1 MFVGKR
7 FDFSMD
13 LAEWLNQEKV
23 EKKDVVYISQPIN
36 SEIYCLLWQ
45 EKAEKSEY
53 ERFCDNLSVRSLNAL
68 KNAKIKSIKELIEK
82 LKSGEIIRQR
92 NVGKK
97 SFAEIVYRLE
107 EKRLITQEEKDSFI
121 YPAPTYEAKP
131 KVSEIDRKLK
141 LKRKVLT
148 QNSENLDDEYMN
160 ILFRGRDNKYHIS
173 LICKNKMQEY
183 KIKYNL
189 DDSGITKD

>member
-45 EKAEKSEY
+45 EKTEY
-53 ERFCDNLSVRSLNAL
+53 ESFYDNLSVRSLNAL

-82 LKSGEIIRQR
+82 VKSGEIIRKR

>member
-53 ERFCDNLSVRSLNAL
+53 ESLCDNLSVRSLNAL

-82 LKSGEIIRQR
+82 LKSGEIIRKR

>member
-45 EKAEKSEY
+45 EKAEKSGY
-53 ERFCDNLSVRSLNAL
+53 ESLCDNLSVRSLNAL

-82 LKSGEIIRQR
+82 LKSGEIIRKR

>member
-53 ERFCDNLSVRSLNAL
+53 ESLCDNLSVRSLNAL

-82 LKSGEIIRQR
+82 LKSGEIIRKR

-160 ILFRGRDNKYHIS
+160 ILFLH
-173 LICKNKMQEY
+173 QEY
-183 KIKYNL
+183 
-189 DDSGITKD
+189 

>member
-23 EKKDVVYISQPIN
+23 EKNDVVYISQPIN

-53 ERFCDNLSVRSLNAL
+53 ESFCDNLSVRSLNAL

-82 LKSGEIIRQR
+82 MKSGEIIRKR

-148 QNSENLDDEYMN
+148 QNSENLDDEYRN

>member
-45 EKAEKSEY
+45 EKTEY
-53 ERFCDNLSVRSLNAL
+53 ESFCDNLSVRSLNAL

-82 LKSGEIIRQR
+82 MKSGEIIRQR

-121 YPAPTYEAKP
+121 YPSPTYEAKP
-131 KVSEIDRKLK
+131 KASEIDRKLK

>member
-53 ERFCDNLSVRSLNAL
+53 ESFCDNLSVRSLNAL

-82 LKSGEIIRQR
+82 MKSGEIIRKR

-148 QNSENLDDEYMN
+148 QNSENLDDEYRN